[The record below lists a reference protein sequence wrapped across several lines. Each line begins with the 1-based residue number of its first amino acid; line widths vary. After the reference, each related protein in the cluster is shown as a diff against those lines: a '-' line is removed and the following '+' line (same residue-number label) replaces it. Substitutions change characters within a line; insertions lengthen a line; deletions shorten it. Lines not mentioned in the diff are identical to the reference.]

1 MKERRDFT
9 ERRQHERACVQNL
22 VVGILN
28 SGEPITIGSITDISL
43 GGVRCTYN
51 DLRMAPNDSPIHS
64 IVSID
69 LIADGYYLVDIP
81 CGFAW
86 DVKVEMESHSKLT
99 DLGQCGIQFGKLPPN
114 QIFLLRSFIN
124 RCASLGI
131 KCIASNVHITYS

>member
-51 DLRMAPNDSPIHS
+51 DLRMVSNDSPIH
-64 IVSID
+64 SID
-69 LIADGYYLVDIP
+69 LIADGYYLVDVP
-81 CGFAW
+81 CEYVW
-86 DVKVEMESHSKLT
+86 DVKVETESHSKLT
-99 DLGQCGIQFGKLPPN
+99 DLGLCGIQFGKLPPN

-131 KCIASNVHITYS
+131 KGITSNVHITYS

>member
-1 MKERRDFT
+1 MKKRRDFI

-43 GGVRCTYN
+43 GGVRCTYH
-51 DLRMAPNDSPIHS
+51 DLRMGPNDSPIHS
-64 IVSID
+64 ID
-69 LIADGYYLVDIP
+69 LIADGSYLVDIP
-81 CGFAW
+81 CEYAW
-86 DVKVEMESHSKLT
+86 DITVETKSYSKLT
-99 DLGQCGIQFGKLPPN
+99 DSGQCGIQFGKLLPN

-131 KCIASNVHITYS
+131 NGITSNIHITYS

>member
-51 DLRMAPNDSPIHS
+51 DLRMVSNDSPIN
-64 IVSID
+64 SID
-69 LIADGYYLVDIP
+69 LIADGYYLVDVP
-81 CGFAW
+81 CEYVW
-86 DVKVEMESHSKLT
+86 EVRVETESYSKLT

-131 KCIASNVHITYS
+131 KGITSNVHIIYS

>member
-1 MKERRDFT
+1 MKEREDFT
-9 ERRQHERACVQNL
+9 ERRQHERACVQSL

-51 DLRMAPNDSPIHS
+51 DLRMVPNDSPIH
-64 IVSID
+64 SID

-81 CGFAW
+81 CEYAW
-86 DVKVEMESHSKLT
+86 DGRVEKESYSKLT
-99 DLGQCGIQFGKLPPN
+99 DSGQCGIQFGKLPPN

-131 KCIASNVHITYS
+131 KGITSNVHITYS

>member
-9 ERRQHERACVQNL
+9 ERRQHERACMQNF

-51 DLRMAPNDSPIHS
+51 DLKMAPNDNPIHS

-81 CGFAW
+81 CEFAW
-86 DVKVEMESHSKLT
+86 DVKVEMETFSELT
-99 DLGQCGIQFGKLPPN
+99 DSRQCGIQFGKLSPN

-131 KCIASNVHITYS
+131 NGITSSVHITYN